1 MRKTMKIL
9 ENCAAEVVKSK
20 EYYRAM
26 RKLGAIN
33 DEELEDIFSEHN
45 YIFDKLGEMHAE
57 LRKNRITR

>member
-1 MRKTMKIL
+1 MRKIMKTL
-9 ENCAAEVVKSK
+9 ENCAAEIVKNK
-20 EYYRAM
+20 EYYRVM

-33 DEELEDIFSEHN
+33 DEELEDILSEHN